1 MAVHVAPTQVSSAE
15 AAARIAAAGESYKQE
30 ILDDI
35 VARDP
40 EAPITIYHIGETEH
54 PEHWWDLCA
63 GPHVS
68 DTRAIDPKAIQLE
81 TVAGAYW
88 RGDEKR
94 QQLQRIYGTAWQTSE
109 QLQAYLTMKEEAA
122 RRCVVVYTCL
132 YIRGVLHLYTHASVC
147 MWTLSNLLLTK
158 TRTAMHRNR
167 CPGQIT
173 SCRDHRKLGQ
183 ELDLFSISESV
194 GGGLVFWHPKGAMIR
209 HVLETF
215 WKDVHLRRGYQLLYS
230 PHIAKVRASL
240 RVFVCSLCVV
250 TAMNAF

>member
-1 MAVHVAPTQVSSAE
+1 MSESAPHHHHHHQVSATE
-15 AAARIAAAGESYKQE
+15 ATERIAAAGESYKQE

-40 EAPITIYHIGETEH
+40 GAPITIYHIGETEN

-63 GPHVS
+63 GPHVP

-122 RRCVVVYTCL
+122 RRC
-132 YIRGVLHLYTHASVC
+132 GGWVLTIC
-147 MWTLSNLLLTK
+147 
-158 TRTAMHRNR
+158 
-167 CPGQIT
+167 
-173 SCRDHRKLGQ
+173 
-183 ELDLFSISESV
+183 
-194 GGGLVFWHPKGAMIR
+194 
-209 HVLETF
+209 
-215 WKDVHLRRGYQLLYS
+215 
-230 PHIAKVRASL
+230 
-240 RVFVCSLCVV
+240 
-250 TAMNAF
+250 